1 MHIYIIISYL
11 KYYYQREYAIE
22 EQARIRYEKLLILFS
37 RHSGE
42 KSRSRQGCPG
52 DSQDRENQ
60 TD

>member
-1 MHIYIIISYL
+1 MISYL

-22 EQARIRYEKLLILFS
+22 EQARIRYKKLLILFS

-42 KSRSRQGCPG
+42 KSRSRQSCPS

-60 TD
+60 TN